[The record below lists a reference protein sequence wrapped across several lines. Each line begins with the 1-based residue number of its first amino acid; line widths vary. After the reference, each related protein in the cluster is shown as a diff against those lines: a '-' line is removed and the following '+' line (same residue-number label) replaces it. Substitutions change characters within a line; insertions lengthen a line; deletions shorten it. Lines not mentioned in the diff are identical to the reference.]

1 MKEII
6 IDGEKIH
13 TKEDLHDAFGK
24 ALDFPHWYGRNLDAL
39 HDCLTDIR
47 EDVMIRIVDCHA
59 LNEHLPLYGRVT
71 VRVVRQACRDN
82 PHLTCAVDFEDWD
95 EDDEE

>member
-6 IDGEKIH
+6 IDGGKIG
-13 TKEDLHDAFGK
+13 TKEELHDAFAEG
-24 ALDFPHWYGRNLDAL
+24 LDFPHWYGRNLDAL

-47 EDVMIRIVDCHA
+47 EDVVIRIVDYRA
-59 LNEHLPLYGRVT
+59 LNEQLPIYGRLT

-82 PHLTCAVDFEDWD
+82 HHLTCAVDWDGWD